1 MKNTNNS
8 LQEFVVVS
16 ETDLQNINGGGG
28 FQWQCTVGST
38 GAALA
43 GGLTM
48 GPLGILAGG
57 ATGMATFC
65 K

>member
-43 GGLTM
+43 GG
-48 GPLGILAGG
+48 